1 MFHFAFVRCFDLL
14 LGPRQDN
21 GEIPPIFFFSFV
33 FLSFFVAQPKEID
46 NLLAPF
52 KVAKGLVVTG
62 PRLNLEGAQQ
72 QTHIEQMTYRLITY
86 VASGS

>member
-1 MFHFAFVRCFDLL
+1 LF
-14 LGPRQDN
+14 
-21 GEIPPIFFFSFV
+21 FV
-33 FLSFFVAQPKEID
+33 FSSPNPKEIE